1 MLLLSVVVRMV
12 LLCASASASNFIS
25 WHTVVVK
32 TPDSVFHQQVDYDEF
47 EDSINVTVPS
57 AYAGMVHEHFN

>member
-1 MLLLSVVVRMV
+1 MLLLSVAVWM
-12 LLCASASASNFIS
+12 LLMCTCASNFTS

-47 EDSINVTVPS
+47 EDSINMIVPS
-57 AYAGMVHEHFN
+57 AYAGVVHEHFN

>member
-1 MLLLSVVVRMV
+1 MLLLSVVVWM
-12 LLCASASASNFIS
+12 LLMCASASAANFTS
-25 WHTVVVK
+25 WRTVAMK
-32 TPDSVFHQQVDYDEF
+32 TPDSVFHQQVDY